1 VVKLATH
8 HHHLSPHASTTF
20 RNAFPP
26 NDNNN
31 FSSNMATMNS
41 HEQLYEKLNNVHA
54 SLRKEKEDAYRSKQL
69 AEQRLQLA
77 RSDREAA
84 ERKGSETVT
93 QLRQLKEKAIEIKK
107 VNAIVE
113 AEIRLMEKEVRMVC
127 CVRCPFPSPLTML
140 NSPPPRFI
148 AILFTSSWKL

>member
-1 VVKLATH
+1 MA
-8 HHHLSPHASTTF
+8 
-20 RNAFPP
+20 
-26 NDNNN
+26 
-31 FSSNMATMNS
+31 ATMNS

-93 QLRQLKEKAIEIKK
+93 QLRQLKEKAIEMKK

-113 AEIRLMEKEVRMVC
+113 YENRLMENDVRMFAWMMNL
-127 CVRCPFPSPLTML
+127 PFPPSPC
-140 NSPPPRFI
+140 SPPPSYPFHYLE
-148 AILFTSSWKL
+148 ILLYSVQLSTLGTSGEERETHSP

>member
-1 VVKLATH
+1 
-8 HHHLSPHASTTF
+8 
-20 RNAFPP
+20 
-26 NDNNN
+26 
-31 FSSNMATMNS
+31 MATMNS

-93 QLRQLKEKAIEIKK
+93 QLRQLKEKAIEMKK

-113 AEIRLMEKEVRMVC
+113 AENRLMEKEVRM
-127 CVRCPFPSPLTML
+127 FAWTMTLPSSPSAQPPL
-140 NSPPPRFI
+140 SSPRFI
-148 AILFTSSWKL
+148 AILFTLS

>member
-1 VVKLATH
+1 MRGGRLRRSRPMTILAFDHPT
-8 HHHLSPHASTTF
+8 
-20 RNAFPP
+20 
-26 NDNNN
+26 
-31 FSSNMATMNS
+31 MATMNA

-93 QLRQLKEKAIEIKK
+93 QLRQLKEKAIEMKK

-113 AEIRLMEKEVRMVC
+113 AENRLMEKEVRM
-127 CVRCPFPSPLTML
+127 FAWTMTLPSSP
-140 NSPPPRFI
+140 SAQPPPPPLFSSFHRHPFYI
-148 AILFTSSWKL
+148 ILKL